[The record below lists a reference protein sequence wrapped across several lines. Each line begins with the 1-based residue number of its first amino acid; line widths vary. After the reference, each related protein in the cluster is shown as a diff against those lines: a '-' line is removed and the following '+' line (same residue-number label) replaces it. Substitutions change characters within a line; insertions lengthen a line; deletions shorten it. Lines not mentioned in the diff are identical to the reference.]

1 MPARGTDDAP
11 RAGMPVFM
19 SSDCARGTYM
29 TEFTIDPEF
38 RDLLPPLA
46 DDEYQRLQLD
56 INKNG
61 CRDKLVVWKEW
72 NILID
77 GHNRYEICNQ
87 LDIPFETI
95 EMSFHGRD
103 DVKLWMI
110 KNQLARRNI
119 SDAKRVVLNLM
130 LKPVLAAKAKENI
143 KGGDRKSEAVKSTN
157 QNSDEL
163 ISEPLP
169 ELNTTKEIAKASGV
183 SHDTVHKVETVMA
196 KADEPVKAAML
207 AEDISINKA
216 HKIAALPITEQ
227 AAALA
232 EAIEQPQRKRPVAE
246 SDPPPLTEKQ
256 EANWSA
262 ARDEMFDRIRGYARR
277 YPAAKT
283 QIAKDLRTL
292 IKQIENR
299 G

>member
-1 MPARGTDDAP
+1 
-11 RAGMPVFM
+11 MPVFLI
-19 SSDCARGTYM
+19 SDCVEGAYM

-61 CRDKLVVWKEW
+61 CRDRLVVWREF
-72 NILID
+72 NVLID
-77 GHNRYEICNQ
+77 GHNRYEICTQ
-87 LDIPFETI
+87 LDIPFETT

-130 LKPVLAAKAKENI
+130 LKPVLAAKAKE
-143 KGGDRKSEAVKSTN
+143 KEHERKTDTTL
-157 QNSDEL
+157 QNSAK
-163 ISEPLP
+163 SSSQP
-169 ELNTTKEIAKASGV
+169 EKLDTREEIAKASGV

-207 AEDISINKA
+207 SEDISINKA
-216 HKIAALPITEQ
+216 HKIAALPIDKQ

-232 EAIEQPQRKRPVAE
+232 EAIEQPQRKKPVAE
-246 SDPPPLTEKQ
+246 SDPPPPLTEKQ